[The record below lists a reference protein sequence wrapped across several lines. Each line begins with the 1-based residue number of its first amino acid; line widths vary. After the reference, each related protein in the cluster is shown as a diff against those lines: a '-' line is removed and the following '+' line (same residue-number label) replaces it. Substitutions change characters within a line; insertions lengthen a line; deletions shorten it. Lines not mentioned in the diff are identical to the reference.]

1 MTCPY
6 NDLDSDSST
15 NSTNDPTVKRD
26 IELAQSGQPVTHV
39 DPGAIEGSEIGSN
52 QRELARETVSENVGS
67 PAYQDA
73 LPNVVPPS
81 EPRTRPIRQC
91 RLKKLVID

>member
-15 NSTNDPTVKRD
+15 NSTNDPNGKAGYRIGSVGSAGD
-26 IELAQSGQPVTHV
+26 SCH
-39 DPGAIEGSEIGSN
+39 PGAIEGSEIGSN